1 MGVVAAAMESNDQI
15 GGIPEMREEQGMQ
28 MEEPMEMPM
37 EGQPQ

>member
-28 MEEPMEMPM
+28 MEEQPM